1 MADFKVNHITNKNG
15 EQGPI
20 IAGVTTVSSTGA
32 MRIPSGATNYGR
44 IIKEDPYYE
53 FLSIALPFNEPAG
66 SQVFKDYSKYGDQY
80 IVVNDVVQ
88 KSDQSK
94 FYGTSVYFD
103 GTSDRIYT
111 PTVSGY
117 EPGDRF
123 VGGTHGSWTFEVWM
137 RHLGSDNASGK
148 LLVDNT
154 VDQVSN
160 GYYGRSIGITGNDG
174 TVSFSFQ
181 RNGGADLSRVWDQ
194 ASTVNAG
201 YGGMIPKNTYTSDE
215 WQHISIS
222 FDGPAGVWRQFING
236 TLSATVAYAD
246 QDDVLRKNGVD
257 PADIDYFLVNKNST
271 VRKPISRRDFRS
283 GTVHIGANHANAHSG
298 TFWLNDYRLY
308 QGVCKYKE
316 SFTPPT
322 QMVF

>member
-1 MADFKVNHITNKNG
+1 MADFKVNHITSKDG
-15 EQGPI
+15 KSGTSFV
-20 IAGVTTVSSTGA
+20 GVTTVSSTGA
-32 MRIPSGATNYGR
+32 MKIPSGGTNYGR

-80 IVVNDVVQ
+80 LIAGDVLQ

-94 FYGTSVYFD
+94 FYGTSAYWD
-103 GTSDRIYT
+103 GTGDRIYT

-123 VGGTHGSWTFEVWM
+123 VTGTHGSWTWEVWL
-137 RHLGSDNASGK
+137 RHKASDNAPGS

-160 GYYGRSIGITGNDG
+160 GYYGRSITIEGADQ
-174 TVSFSFQ
+174 TVMFSFQ
-181 RNGGADLSRVWDQ
+181 RNNGSDLTRVFTGSYTAGG
-194 ASTVNAG
+194 G
-201 YGGMIPKNTYTSDE
+201 YTPRNTIESDA
-215 WQHISIS
+215 WTHCAIS
-222 FDGPAGVWRQFING
+222 FDGPAGVWRNFING
-236 TLSATVAYAD
+236 TLSGTIAYAD
-246 QDDVLRKNGVD
+246 QDDILRKNGVD
-257 PADIDYFLVNKNST
+257 PADVDYFLINKNSL

-283 GTVHIGANHANAHSG
+283 GKVYIGANHTGNHSG
-298 TFWLNDYRLY
+298 TFWLNDYRFY

-322 QMVF
+322 QMAF

>member
-15 EQGPI
+15 DQGPT
-20 IAGVTTVSSTGA
+20 IAGVTTVSSTGS
-32 MRIPSGATNYGR
+32 MRIPSGGTNYGR

-53 FLSIALPFNEPAG
+53 YLSIALPFNEPAG
-66 SQVFKDYSKYGDQY
+66 SQVFQDYSKYGDQY
-80 IVVNDVVQ
+80 IVSGDVLH

-94 FYGTSVYFD
+94 FYGTSAYWD

-117 EPGDRF
+117 NHGDRF
-123 VGGTHGSWTFEVWM
+123 VTGTHGSWTWEVWL
-137 RHLGSDNASGK
+137 RHKGSDNAAGT
-148 LLVDNT
+148 LFCDNT

-160 GYYGRSIGITGNDG
+160 GYYGRNITITGEDSKIIHN
-174 TVSFSFQ
+174 FQ
-181 RNGGADLSRVWDQ
+181 RNNGADLTRVFTG
-194 ASTVNAG
+194 SYTN
-201 YGGMIPKNTYTSDE
+201 GGGYTSRDTITSDA
-215 WQHISIS
+215 WTHCALS
-222 FDGPAGVWRQFING
+222 FDGPSGVWRNFING
-236 TLSATVAYAD
+236 TLSGTVAYAD
-246 QDDVLRKNGVD
+246 QDDILRKNGVD
-257 PADIDYFLVNKNST
+257 PADVDYFLVNKNSL

-298 TFWLNDYRLY
+298 TFWMNDYRLY

-322 QMVF
+322 QMAF

>member
-1 MADFKVNHITNKNG
+1 MADFNVNHITSKSGKNG
-15 EQGPI
+15 PVL
-20 IAGVTTVSSTGA
+20 AGITTVSSTGS

-53 FLSIALPFNEPAG
+53 FLAIALPFNEPAG

-94 FYGTSVYFD
+94 FYGTSEYFD
-103 GTSDRIYT
+103 GTNDRIYT

-117 EPGDRF
+117 ELGDRF
-123 VGGTHGSWTFEVWM
+123 VTGTHGSWTFELWL
-137 RHLGSDNASGK
+137 RHDATNNSTGS

-160 GYYGRSIGITGNDG
+160 GYYGRSITIEGQDG
-174 TVSFSFQ
+174 ALQFNFQ
-181 RNGGADLSRVWDQ
+181 RNNGADLTRVFTG
-194 ASTVNAG
+194 SYTN
-201 YGGMIPKNTYTSDE
+201 GGGYTSRDTITSDA
-215 WQHISIS
+215 WTHCAIS

-236 TLSATVAYAD
+236 TLVGTVAYAD
-246 QDDVLRKNGVD
+246 QDDILRKNGVD
-257 PADIDYFLVNKNST
+257 PADIDYFLVNKNSL

-283 GTVHIGANHANAHSG
+283 GTIHIGCNHNNHSDLKA
-298 TFWLNDYRLY
+298 WMNDYRLY

-322 QMVF
+322 QMAF